1 MRWLWVLALV
11 SSASAAPRSRPFV
24 QTPGIALGKAV
35 NASAFCEASQ
45 RAVFRLFDGNVIS
58 VGTDGVVKQLGMT
71 TTAAGVMACDRN
83 DRVAVTAGIKMFVL
97 ANGQVTQE
105 TMPFD
110 VRYVRT
116 LDDGAFGLVDVRGN
130 VYRYTTSLQ
139 QTWTAGRPLFSQ
151 FELDGAGEQILQTTG
166 SRIEITD
173 RNGKREGPAAIT
185 GAWLD
190 NRTIVFGDRT
200 GMIGRWP
207 TDQPTDKFTQV
218 VLPKPNLRS
227 SFIRTM
233 FQSAGKRM
241 IMHRNDGPIHVATFD
256 AQGIA
261 KTVMISRIP
270 SGRRTMASGDA
281 PFAFIAVNDRAVVV
295 DLTRHA
301 FVIDHDHPLGA
312 VDAMAFSP
320 DGRELAMLGGDRDI
334 LIASLDGK
342 RTRRLTTTQFVR
354 APLQW
359 APDGTLIA
367 GTLGAGHLRFSLDG
381 TLETRKE
388 RTVGF
393 TPTGGAITVSAQQ
406 RTVVID
412 RGHSEQT
419 FPITDKLFGVIRAEV
434 TDRYLVLRASKRVEV
449 FALSAL
455 PGAAPVLR
463 SREKTFLRDSA
474 LLGDRNLYYLDDQG
488 WLYWADAKSEK
499 QLDRYLGGTIAVT
512 ADRKRLAIAS
522 VMGIDVYD
530 TLGNRIAQLTTRAN
544 VLALAW
550 SPDRRTLAV
559 ATRDGVELWTVPI
572 DEWL

>member
-1 MRWLWVLALV
+1 M
-11 SSASAAPRSRPFV
+11 

-35 NASAFCEASQ
+35 NASAFCEGSQ
-45 RAVFRLFDGNVIS
+45 RAVFRQFDGTVIS
-58 VGTDGVVKQLGMT
+58 VGTDGVVKQLGAT
-71 TTAAGVMACDRN
+71 SSAAAAMACDRN
-83 DRVAVTAGIKMFVL
+83 DRVIVTAGLKMFVL

-105 TMPFD
+105 TLPAD
-110 VRYVRT
+110 VRYARV
-116 LDDGAFGLVDVRGN
+116 LDDGAFGLVDVKGN
-130 VYRYTTSLQ
+130 VYRYTTTLQ

-151 FELDGAGEQILQTTG
+151 FELDGAGEQILQSTG

-173 RNGKREGPAAIT
+173 RNGKRQGPMAIT
-185 GAWLD
+185 AAWLD
-190 NRTIVFGDRT
+190 NKTVLFGDRT

-207 TDQPTDKFTQV
+207 TDQPTDKFTQI
-218 VLPKPNLRS
+218 VLPKPALRTT
-227 SFIRTM
+227 FIRTI

-241 IMHRNDGPIHVATFD
+241 IMHRNDGPIHVASFD

-270 SGRRTMASGDA
+270 QGRRTMASGDA
-281 PFAFIAVNDRAVVV
+281 PFAIIAVNDRAVVV

-320 DGRELAMLGGDRDI
+320 DGRELAMLGGDRDV

-342 RTRRLTTTQFVR
+342 RTRRLSTPNSFVR
-354 APLQW
+354 APLRW

-367 GTLGAGHLRFSLDG
+367 GSLGQQLLRWSLDG
-381 TLETRKE
+381 TLETRNE

-393 TPTGGAITVSAQQ
+393 TPAGGSITLTQQ

-419 FPITDKLFGVIRAEV
+419 FQITDQLFGVIRADV

-449 FALSAL
+449 YVLSGI

-463 SREKTFLRDSA
+463 SREKTFLRDAA
-474 LLGDRNLYYLDDQG
+474 LVGDRNLYYVDDQG
-488 WLYWADAKSEK
+488 WLYWADGKSEK
-499 QLDRYLGGTIAVT
+499 QLDRYIGSTTAVT
-512 ADRKRLAIAS
+512 DDRKRFAIAS

-544 VLALAW
+544 VQALAW